1 MKNKWGTVDKY
12 NKMLQFF
19 EDYVATYSKYG
30 QDVETINIMDEYYA
44 PDLSFPEDMVTG
56 REQWYK
62 RCLNHPDVLDK
73 LTIERCMID
82 DKKNEVSAILKTQA
96 IDRATGTELMELR
109 MSALYKLRIDDKQNI
124 RITEVKIFLESN
136 PKKVAKLT
144 QLYRIG
150 M

>member
-150 M
+150 L